1 MMVGEP
7 QKSSVLQSH
16 KGGIKMKILKNILNW
31 VVLALG
37 GKNELTDKA
46 VNDGI
51 CDFSGQGRDEFGK

>member
-1 MMVGEP
+1 
-7 QKSSVLQSH
+7 
-16 KGGIKMKILKNILNW
+16 MKILKNILNW

-46 VNDGI
+46 VNYGI